1 MTQSNIQRIIND
13 FVKSN
18 TINSSDSKML
28 GYGITLGVVIDTDD
42 PLQQG
47 RLQIFCPSLNDNPK
61 KIHHIPWAV
70 YSSPFSGVINNPTF
84 TRGVGDGPETSEG
97 AVHYGFWGI
106 PEQGAHV
113 LVCCVDGDIRR
124 RIWVGCVPEQ
134 QETHTMP
141 HGRYAWGDGAKPDGP
156 LTSNKTPIE
165 PLYTNQSAAFNDDR
179 TSREWKTRGADYQ
192 ATAIDEYVGQIPNQ
206 NKETYIDD
214 LYETI
219 AKNEQDDWVKPILG
233 AHGYDWSAIKST
245 GAFLASKVIS
255 LTSPGFHAMSM
266 DDRAYNSRIRFRTT
280 TGHQILLDDT
290 NERIYISTNKG
301 NNYIEMDSSGN
312 IDIFSNKRV
321 SIFSEQDINLSSNKT
336 IRMWGKEGIHMYSG
350 NNMEQTILDAPP
362 SNGEIRIQAQN
373 DLTLISENNFRFLS
387 VNDALFEFGGKN
399 CVSIGDTLYLQVENE
414 INITTNTGDFNLSVS
429 GSLNEIVQGDVNK
442 LALGTMKNMSS
453 GDAEM
458 HSFGGKM
465 DVGAQ
470 YSINMKSISED
481 ITIHAVGKNEEKTGG
496 CFIKT
501 PESQMG
507 VSDQGHFVSTNKKIK
522 MKSKDNFEAEM
533 GSGVETPQDPP
544 LPETGAAD
552 GCDIGESTPT
562 GGYSG
567 IDLVARA
574 AYNAGFR
581 GDALVTAVAV
591 AGGESSYNPDAVG
604 DVALQTEKW
613 GPSVG
618 IFQIRTLTNPSEW
631 TGIDAQR
638 DINQIGGAANI
649 QNNANTAFELSK
661 NGTDFSPWSA
671 FTSGA
676 YNDYI
681 ENAATAVNSMC
692 GGDMM
697 GMKIPNKKMFDS
709 AFGIDLI
716 SGCGLSLSNG
726 CDAGFAI
733 SSENL
738 FKMTEDGME
747 LQSKID
753 TKMKSVQK
761 EFSTFLY
768 DEEDGIIPKIQ
779 DLVHSQLTLTL
790 DLSGIFET
798 IGGLSPGIGAIT
810 DIITAASSFIADT
823 AAIVNTLSNPM
834 SLLPTPSTTIGPL
847 LDLDIELPSQGV
859 CSMQLPYFNSDI
871 NMTFNYD
878 FNFELCGKTIL

>member
-1 MTQSNIQRIIND
+1 MTQSNIQKIIND
-13 FVKSN
+13 FITSN
-18 TINSSDSKML
+18 NINSSQRKML

-61 KIHHIPWAV
+61 KIHHIPWAA
-70 YSSPFSGVINNPTF
+70 YASPFSGVINNPSF
-84 TRGVGDGPETSEG
+84 TRGVGDGPETSDG
-97 AVHYGFWGI
+97 AVHYGFWAI

-113 LVCCVDGDIRR
+113 LVCCIDGDIRR

-141 HGRYAWGDGAKPDGP
+141 HGRYSWGDSAKPDGP
-156 LTSNKTPIE
+156 LTSNKSPIE
-165 PLYTNQSAAFNDDR
+165 PLYTNQSLAFNSDR

-192 ATAIDEYVGQIPNQ
+192 ATAVDEYVGQSPNQ
-206 NKETYIDD
+206 NKEKYIDD

-219 AKNEQDDWVKPILG
+219 SKNEQDDWVKPILG
-233 AHGYDWSAIKST
+233 ANGYDWSSIKSV
-245 GAFLASKVIS
+245 GAFLSSKVYSI
-255 LTSPGFHAMSM
+255 TTPGFHAFSM
-266 DDRAYNSRIRFRTT
+266 DDRAYNSRIRFRTA

-301 NNYIEMDSSGN
+301 NNYIELDSSGN

-321 SIFSEQDINLSSNKT
+321 SVFSEQDINLSSNKT

-350 NNMEQTILDAPP
+350 ENMEQTILDSKP

-387 VNDALFEFGGKN
+387 TNDALFEFGGKN
-399 CVSIGDTLYLQVENE
+399 CVSVGDSLYLQVQNE
-414 INITTNTGDFNLSVS
+414 INVSTNTGDFNLSVS

-453 GDAEM
+453 GDAQM

-481 ITIHAVGKNEEKTGG
+481 ITIHAVGKNEENTGG

-507 VSDQGHFVSTNKKIK
+507 LSDKGHFVSTNKKIK
-522 MKSKDNFEAEM
+522 MKSKEEFEAEM
-533 GSGVETPQDPP
+533 GENVETPQNPP
-544 LPETGAAD
+544 IPSTDVGE
-552 GCDIGESTPT
+552 CDIGDTVSTDGFT
-562 GGYSG
+562 G
-567 IDLVARA
+567 IDLVARV

-581 GDALVTAVAV
+581 GDALTTAVAI

-604 DVALQTEKW
+604 DITLQTEKW

-618 IFQIRTLTNPSEW
+618 IFQIRTLNNPEEW
-631 TGIDAQR
+631 TGVDAQR
-638 DINQIGGAANI
+638 DINSIGGAANI
-649 QNNANTAFELSK
+649 QNNANLAYSLSK

-676 YNDYI
+676 YQDYI
-681 ENAATAVNSMC
+681 NDAENAVSIMC
-692 GGDMM
+692 GDTLLGVAVS
-697 GMKIPNKKMFDS
+697 GKREFDLV
-709 AFGIDLI
+709 FG
-716 SGCGLSLSNG
+716 SSGGGCGISLSDL
-726 CDAGFAI
+726 CI
-733 SSENL
+733 PSLLTSSENL
-738 FKMTEDGME
+738 FRMTEEGME

-753 TKMKSVQK
+753 TKLKSIQK
-761 EFSTFLY
+761 GFSSKLY
-768 DEEDGIIPKIQ
+768 DETSGILPKIQ
-779 DLVHSQLTLTL
+779 DLVHSQLKLTL
-790 DLSGIFET
+790 DLSGIFGA
-798 IGGLSPGIGAIT
+798 IGGLAPGIGAIG
-810 DIITAASSFIADT
+810 DIISAASSFVADIT
-823 AAIVNTLSNPM
+823 AITNILSNPI
-834 SLLPTPSTTIGPL
+834 SLLPTPSITIGPL
-847 LDLDIELPSQGV
+847 LDLDIDLPSHSV
-859 CSMQLPYFNSDI
+859 CSMELPYFDADI